1 MKILIIEDEINI
13 ARVIQLYLE
22 QANYTVLVATDG
34 VAGLELHAREHP
46 DLVILD
52 LMLPA
57 LDGMEVCRRIR
68 AWANTPILMLTARQ
82 GEEDRIAGLELGA
95 DDYLVKPFSP
105 REVVSRVKAILRR
118 TAQSAATGTEMKG
131 VEAEDKAKHEE
142 LHFAGLRINIPA
154 RRVEVNGEKV
164 TLTAKEFD
172 LLLTLAS
179 APDRVF
185 TRETLLNSVWG
196 YTYLGDGRTVDVH
209 IGTLRKKMEAVVDAP
224 QYIKTVWGVGYKFEP
239 EGLARPACTELPG
252 RGTGCYRGVDGR
264 HHLRCTELLLQYR
277 KRPLAHASRVNR
289 RTGCAVLSC
298 CRRKLGQSAADRVE

>member
-1 MKILIIEDEINI
+1 MKILVIEDELNI

-22 QANYTVLVATDG
+22 QANYTVLAARDG

-82 GEEDRIAGLELGA
+82 GEEDRIAGLDLGA
-95 DDYLVKPFSP
+95 DDYLIKPFSP

-118 TAQSAATGTEMKG
+118 TAQNMSTTTEMKS
-131 VEAEDKAKHEE
+131 AETPGKAKHEE
-142 LHFAGLRINIPA
+142 LRFAGLTIDIPA
-154 RRVEVNGEKV
+154 RRIEAEGQRV

-172 LLLTLAS
+172 LLVTLAS

-185 TRETLLNSVWG
+185 SREALLNAVWG

-209 IGTLRKKMEAVVDAP
+209 IGTLRKKIEAVEGVP
-224 QYIKTVWGVGYKFEP
+224 HYIKTVWGVGYKFDP
-239 EGLARPACTELPG
+239 EG
-252 RGTGCYRGVDGR
+252 
-264 HHLRCTELLLQYR
+264 
-277 KRPLAHASRVNR
+277 
-289 RTGCAVLSC
+289 
-298 CRRKLGQSAADRVE
+298 

>member
-1 MKILIIEDEINI
+1 MKILIIEDEASI
-13 ARVIQLYLE
+13 AQVLRLYLE
-22 QANYTVLVATDG
+22 QAGYEVCTAGDG

-46 DLVILD
+46 DLIILD

-82 GEEDRIAGLELGA
+82 GEEDRIAGLDLGA

-118 TAQSAATGTEMKG
+118 STPTVSTPSTLSETL
-131 VEAEDKAKHEE
+131 AENPREH
-142 LHFAGLRINIPA
+142 LRFETLYINVPA
-154 RRVEVNGEKV
+154 RRVEVQGQNV

-172 LLLTLAS
+172 LLTTLAS

-185 TRETLLNSVWG
+185 TRESLLNQIWG

-209 IGTLRKKMEAVVDAP
+209 VGTLRKKLEAVVNAP
-224 QYIKTVWGVGYKFEP
+224 HYIQTVWGVGYKFVP
-239 EGLARPACTELPG
+239 EK
-252 RGTGCYRGVDGR
+252 V
-264 HHLRCTELLLQYR
+264 
-277 KRPLAHASRVNR
+277 S
-289 RTGCAVLSC
+289 
-298 CRRKLGQSAADRVE
+298 